1 MLLAGFSKREF
12 FFLFLLLFSVFSGA
26 IRKWLLL
33 PDVVNHGLLAFQ
45 LLIPWIFCIGFY
57 PWNQSKIYP
66 FLFAHLS
73 FLFVLALLPGGC
85 GFFHSLSGFLLHGGF
100 WTSLFVFLANSNKVN
115 WGRFYPVLL
124 LILSIETILA
134 VFQYVLPPHHLIN
147 QYANFNA
154 IGDIALMGESARV
167 TGTFSYVSGFGA
179 YILFMSFQLWFVNI
193 QYKVNQLV
201 MFFHEVCLAIL
212 ATLNGSRAVTFAFI
226 LILIASRFAGERS
239 TSGYLIYGLF
249 SCLLFILLMLLPDFK
264 EWILEPIFNLT
275 DRVTTNVDSGEQTS
289 RFITPWKNMFLFSSE
304 NEWFGYG
311 LGCTYQGA
319 NELWGVSLGI
329 LKYGYFEEELE
340 RILIEGGW
348 FLLLLKVSF
357 ALLFIVLSSIPKGL
371 SSLIFLLIFG
381 YFPLVSNT
389 YNSFFFL
396 WGIISLSWQYEQKN
410 RFLHS

>member
-100 WTSLFVFLANSNKVN
+100 WTALFVFLANSNKVN

-154 IGDIALMGESARV
+154 IGDIALRV
-167 TGTFSYVSGFGA
+167 
-179 YILFMSFQLWFVNI
+179 L
-193 QYKVNQLV
+193 LV
-201 MFFHEVCLAIL
+201 
-212 ATLNGSRAVTFAFI
+212 
-226 LILIASRFAGERS
+226 
-239 TSGYLIYGLF
+239 TSVVLVHIFYL
-249 SCLLFILLMLLPDFK
+249 
-264 EWILEPIFNLT
+264 
-275 DRVTTNVDSGEQTS
+275 
-289 RFITPWKNMFLFSSE
+289 
-304 NEWFGYG
+304 
-311 LGCTYQGA
+311 
-319 NELWGVSLGI
+319 
-329 LKYGYFEEELE
+329 
-340 RILIEGGW
+340 
-348 FLLLLKVSF
+348 
-357 ALLFIVLSSIPKGL
+357 
-371 SSLIFLLIFG
+371 
-381 YFPLVSNT
+381 
-389 YNSFFFL
+389 
-396 WGIISLSWQYEQKN
+396 
-410 RFLHS
+410 